1 MYQHLVVVYQYLQE
15 VNFVSTLFR
24 LLLATVAATIIGMDR
39 SRKGRAAGVKTH
51 ILVSLGST
59 LVMLT
64 SQYMYGRYGVGDIGR
79 MGAQVIS
86 GIGFLGV
93 GTIIVTSNNKVKGL
107 TTAAGLWTMAC
118 IGLAIGIG
126 FYEGAFAVC
135 LIMIFVI
142 KFLSRIEWLIHAK
155 TPIIDLYIGFQKNSH
170 ITKFI
175 DDTKK
180 QGYKIIS
187 IEILQAQFQG
197 KKQPTNALVSIHI
210 GSKENHDGA
219 IDFIQQMDGIISVE
233 EY

>member
-1 MYQHLVVVYQYLQE
+1 MYQYLLE
-15 VNFVSTLFR
+15 LNFVSTLFR
-24 LLLATVAATIIGMDR
+24 LLFATVAATIIGMDR

-51 ILVSLGST
+51 ILVSLGAT

-64 SQYMYGRYGVGDIGR
+64 SQFMYKRYGIGDIGR

-93 GTIIVTSNNKVKGL
+93 GTIIVTTNNKVKGL

-126 FYEGAFAVC
+126 FYEGAIIVC
-135 LIMIFVI
+135 IIMIFVI
-142 KFLSRIEWLIHAK
+142 KFLSRIEWILHSK
-155 TPIIDLYIGFQKNSH
+155 TPIIDLYVGFQKNSH

-175 DDTKK
+175 DDIKK

-187 IEILQAQFQG
+187 IEILQSQIQV
-197 KKQPTNALVSIHI
+197 KKQPTNAIVSIHI
-210 GSKENHDGA
+210 GSKENHDRV
-219 IDFIQQMDGIISVE
+219 IESVQQMDGIISVE